1 MLKISTQLMAGA
13 AAVALLI
20 GPLTAPAM
28 ADDEGGGKQP
38 LSTMVIDQVQL
49 GNVWSGMNVDVPE
62 DTWELVST
70 STAVGNAA
78 AGLVMSGDIDVDINQ
93 NLQGNVEAV
102 NTVTGGYADNAII
115 TTTAYGNSAT
125 GGTWAG
131 TNYYRAHQVS
141 DGDVSA
147 ATQIALQG
155 SNQITSATTAI
166 ANVSVPT
173 DEYGTNRAFQTQD
186 SNGSVSASTTAVV
199 CCAGTSATFVTTAGA
214 NAVTSTGL
222 TSTNFNGAVQT
233 TAAGQTVKGATDVY
247 MRDGTE
253 VLAVTST
260 FGNSATVDNQWGYA
274 TLGREGSELYQSN
287 QSDIDSQ
294 TYVTLEHWSG
304 TASATAYGIG
314 NSALISNVGS
324 DTALFANQD
333 NSGDVYTQA
342 SFVGNSSD
350 GGTGIINATSIGN
363 AVTATLCNVCGSDAV
378 LLGGTYQVNSGQVI
392 ARGSAYAASSGG
404 IYGSATA
411 VGNSATY
418 QSTGN

>member
-1 MLKISTQLMAGA
+1 MLKTSAQLMGA
-13 AAVALLI
+13 AATAALLI

-28 ADDEGGGKQP
+28 ADDGDTQSS
-38 LSTMVIDQVQL
+38 LSTVAIEQVQL
-49 GNVWSGMNVDVPE
+49 DNVWSGMSVDVP
-62 DTWELVST
+62 DSTWELVST

-78 AGLVMSGDIDVDINQ
+78 AGLIKSGDIDVDIDQ
-93 NLQGNVEAV
+93 RLEGNVDAV
-102 NTVTGGYADNAII
+102 NTVTGGYVENGVI

-131 TNYYRAHQVS
+131 TNYYRADQVS
-141 DGDVSA
+141 NGDVSA
-147 ATQIALQG
+147 ATQIDLQG

-173 DEYGTNRAFQTQD
+173 DEYGTNRAFQIQD
-186 SNGSVSASTTAVV
+186 SNASVSASTNAVV
-199 CCAGTSATFVTTAGA
+199 CCAATSATFVTTAGA
-214 NAVTSTGL
+214 NAVSSTGL

-233 TAAGQTVKGATDVY
+233 TAAGETIQAVTDVY
-247 MRDGTE
+247 MRDGND

-260 FGNSATVDNQWGYA
+260 FGNSVTVDNQWGYA

-294 TYVTLEHWSG
+294 TYVTLNNWSG
-304 TASATAYGIG
+304 SASATAYGVG

-324 DTALFANQD
+324 DTALFANQQ
-333 NSGDVYTQA
+333 NYGDVYTA
-342 SFVGNSSD
+342 TSFDGNSSS
-350 GGTGIINATSIGN
+350 GGTGIVNATSIGN
-363 AVTATLCNVCGSDAV
+363 AVTANLCNVCSGDAV
-378 LLGGTYQVNSGQVI
+378 LQGGVTQMNAGQVI
-392 ARGSAYAASSGG
+392 ARGSAYATTSGG

-418 QSTGN
+418 QATGN